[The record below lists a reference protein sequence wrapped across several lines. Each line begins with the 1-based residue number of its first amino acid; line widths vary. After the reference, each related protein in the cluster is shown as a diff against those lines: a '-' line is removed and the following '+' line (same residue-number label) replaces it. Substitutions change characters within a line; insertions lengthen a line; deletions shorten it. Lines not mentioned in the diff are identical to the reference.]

1 MIFNVSMSKGT
12 LGMLKLGR
20 LTLTEA
26 MSTTCLVSITRSIT
40 IANTTDIATREDGMA
55 LVILGK
61 NITMAMVRAVSAII
75 MYRLGPCIQDSTPSC
90 TTLNWAT
97 CDMKIIMAN
106 PLRKPY
112 ITGSEIRVK
121 NISCLKMTISE

>member
-26 MSTTCLVSITRSIT
+26 MSTTCLVSIPRSIT
-40 IANTTDIATREDGMA
+40 IANTTAIATREDGLA

-75 MYRLGPCIQDSTPSC
+75 MYRLGPCIQGSTPYC

-97 CDMKIIMAN
+97 CDMKIIMDN
-106 PLRKPY
+106 PLRQPY
-112 ITGSEIRVK
+112 ISVSDISVT
-121 NISCLKMTISE
+121 NISILQMHSNI